1 MNKAIRAIRAIGYGV
16 VAMAVGAVATKMAGS
31 TPELMAIMAGVFAL
45 AGAIVGWKPKA

>member
-1 MNKAIRAIRAIGYGV
+1 MNMAIRSIRAIGYSV
-16 VAMAVGAVATKMAGS
+16 VALAVGAVCTKMAGA